1 MLNTKTKIRKRG
13 TMTYKVTISKTNKTF
28 PIKGLNELLAGR
40 VYDYRTKK
48 YHNKVKS
55 DNDKICRLAIQKYL
69 KGVTLKTP
77 IRCTYYIYAQDKR
90 HDKNNL
96 ESATSKSFLDA
107 LQQCGCL
114 KSDGFD
120 YVDDSVFKTVVD
132 KDFPRIEVVIEELA
146 NGD

>member
-1 MLNTKTKIRKRG
+1 
-13 TMTYKVTISKTNKTF
+13 MTYKVTISKTNKTF
-28 PIKGLNELLAGR
+28 PIRGLNELLAGR
-40 VYDYRTKK
+40 MYDYRTKK
-48 YHNKVKS
+48 YHNRVKS
-55 DNDKICRLAIQKYL
+55 DNDKVCCVAIRRDL

>member
-1 MLNTKTKIRKRG
+1 MK
-13 TMTYKVTISKTNKTF
+13 YKVIIANNNRKF

-40 VYDYRTKK
+40 VYNFRTKK
-48 YHNKVKS
+48 YHNRVKS
-55 DNDKICRLAIQKYL
+55 DNDRVCCVAIRRDL

-77 IRCTYYIYAQDKR
+77 IRCTYYIYAPDKR